1 MKLIYEKSADGFS
14 SAFPLGNGNTGAMV
28 YGGID
33 DKISLSDKRLWYRG
47 RVDRNNPY
55 SRKYLQKIRRLLIEK
70 NYKKAQELVEVSM
83 YPYPKDPSHNELLG
97 EVFIKE
103 DHGKITDY
111 KRELDLENA
120 MLNLSFMDGEVKF
133 EREYLLSYDYKA
145 LFIKYKASKKNSI
158 NLRINLDRK
167 IRFYDNIEGM
177 DSNKLKLT
185 GALGGEEGTKF
196 ALGLSLVNKGGKLKI
211 IGDSLIGE
219 DMDEALIIIT
229 SENNYENPNIL
240 KDLSINL
247 RKLEKLSYDHVKKE
261 HIKEYQSYFNKS
273 EIHILDGKNKD
284 LSLDKRLSRIKAG
297 KKDLDLINLYLA
309 YSKYL
314 LISSSRPNS
323 MPISLQG
330 VWVDD
335 TNPAWGGRYTLNINT
350 QMNYWLARE
359 LNLEVLEKP
368 LFAMLEKMKENGR
381 HTAKVMFGM
390 KGITAFHNTDGF
402 FDTAPE
408 GKTIDAS
415 IWNMSL
421 PWLVSHI
428 YENYLYSGD
437 ESLLKDHYGLFY
449 ETFDF
454 LKDYLF
460 EVDGILMTGPSIS
473 PENSFKTSD
482 GFKGSICLSPAM
494 DIQIIKYFLKNFIKV
509 NEILAKD
516 ESYNKKAKEILK
528 KLPPDKIS
536 KDGTLQEYF
545 EDFEKIDKGH
555 RHISHIFGLFPANLF
570 DNDEKIKKAV
580 LKTIKERLK
589 YSSYE
594 IKGEDLGQ
602 SFIKNG
608 ENISTRT
615 GWSVA
620 WILNA
625 LTRFDKGDF
634 ILDEIYNCL
643 KYRTLDNLLDDHP
656 PFQID
661 GNFGLSFA
669 IIGSLIQSQNSY
681 IDILPSLPKDMK
693 NGFVKKLKARG
704 NIEVSFIWK
713 DGKVMNLRLKTFK
726 KQRVKV
732 KIRKSHTKNVHEF
745 IFDEIIDGEK
755 SIDF

>member
-1 MKLIYEKSADGFS
+1 MNLIYDKSADGFS

-55 SRKYLQKIRRLLIEK
+55 SKKYIKKIRKLLVER
-70 NYKKAQELVEVSM
+70 NYKKAQELVEVAM
-83 YPYPKDPSHNELLG
+83 YPYPKDPSQNELLG
-97 EVFIKE
+97 EVYIKE
-103 DHGKITDY
+103 NHEEISDY
-111 KRELDLENA
+111 KRELDLERA
-120 MLNLSFMDGEVKF
+120 IASLSFKAGDTHYK
-133 EREYLLSYDYKA
+133 REYFLSYDYNA
-145 LFIKYKASKKNSI
+145 MFIKYKSSKEKSI
-158 NLRINLDRK
+158 NFRINLDRK
-167 IRFYDNIEGM
+167 IRFFDNVEGIGA
-177 DSNKLKLT
+177 NKLRLT
-185 GALGGEEGTKF
+185 GALGGENGTKF
-196 ALGLSLVNKGGKLKI
+196 TLGVSLVNRNGRVKI

-219 DMDEALIIIT
+219 NMDEALIIIT
-229 SENNYENPNIL
+229 SENDYKNPNDL
-240 KDLSINL
+240 KNLIPRL
-247 RKLEKLSYDHVKKE
+247 RKLEKLSYESIRKN

-273 EIHILDGKNKD
+273 KIQISDGKNKN
-284 LSLDKRLSRIKAG
+284 LSLDKRLFRIKND
-297 KKDLDLINLYLA
+297 KKDLDLINLYLD

-314 LISSSRPNS
+314 LISSSRPDS
-323 MPISLQG
+323 MPINLQG

-359 LNLEVLEKP
+359 LNLEILEKP
-368 LFAMLEKMKENGR
+368 LFDMLEKMKENAIY
-381 HTAKVMFGM
+381 TARTMFGM
-390 KGITAFHNTDGF
+390 KGITAFHNTDGY

-437 ESLLKDHYGLFY
+437 ESLLKDHYELFY
-449 ETFDF
+449 ETFEF
-454 LKDYLF
+454 LENYLF
-460 EVDGILMTGPSIS
+460 DVGGALMTGPSIS
-473 PENSFKTSD
+473 PENSFKTPD
-482 GFKGSICLSPAM
+482 GFKASICLSPAM
-494 DIQIIKYFLKNFIKV
+494 DIQIIKYFLKNFISV
-509 NEILAKD
+509 NEILNKD
-516 ESYNKKAKEILK
+516 KSYNKKAQEIIK
-528 KLPPDKIS
+528 KLPSDKIS

-545 EDFEKIDKGH
+545 EDFEKINKGH

-570 DNDEKIKKAV
+570 ENDEKIKKAA
-580 LKTIKERLK
+580 LNSIKERLK

-594 IKGEDLGQ
+594 IKNEDLGK

-615 GWSVA
+615 GWSMA

-625 LTRFDKGDF
+625 LTRFDMGDF
-634 ILDEIYNCL
+634 ILKEIYNCL

-669 IIGSLIQSQNSY
+669 IIGSLIQSQNGY
-681 IDILPSLPKDMK
+681 IDILPSLPEDMK
-693 NGFVKKLKARG
+693 NGFVKNLKARG
-704 NIEVSFIWK
+704 NIEVSFIWE
-713 DGKVMNLRLKTFK
+713 DGKVMNLSLKTLK
-726 KQRVKV
+726 KQRVKL
-732 KIRKSHTKNVHEF
+732 KIRKSHTRTGRSF
-745 IFDEIIDGEK
+745 LFDEIINGVR